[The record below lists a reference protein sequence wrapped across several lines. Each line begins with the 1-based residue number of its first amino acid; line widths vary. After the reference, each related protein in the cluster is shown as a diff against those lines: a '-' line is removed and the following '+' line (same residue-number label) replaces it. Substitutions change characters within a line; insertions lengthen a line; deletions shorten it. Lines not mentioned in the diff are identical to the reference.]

1 LIIDDDYDGLWPVG
15 QQAPIDDRPGVW
27 QLGGEYAPQDAL
39 GDGQPGRPRSEREVL
54 ISGPAPEPES
64 TVPTFCSEA
73 GDDVGS
79 YVTCDSAEAAAGWD
93 ARRWGRWA

>member
-39 GDGQPGRPRSEREVL
+39 GDGQPGRPRSERQVL
-54 ISGPAPEPES
+54 ISVPAPEGET

-73 GDDVGS
+73 GDDVGI